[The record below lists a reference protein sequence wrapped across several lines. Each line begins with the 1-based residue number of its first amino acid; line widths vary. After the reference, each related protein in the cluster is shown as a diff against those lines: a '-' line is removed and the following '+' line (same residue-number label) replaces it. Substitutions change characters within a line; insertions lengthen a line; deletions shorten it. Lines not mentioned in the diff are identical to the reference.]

1 MISQRT
7 KRRSAGGEGPRREAR
22 QPGAGEKERALPPQR
37 ATRRCAQTLAPMAGM
52 PSRAIAQWLNEK
64 GIKPPRGGA
73 WSYQTVLRIMSRLG
87 LQRSGAAL

>member
-7 KRRSAGGEGPRREAR
+7 SAGLQAAKARGVKLGNLALAAKSAAAAAARDEALR
-22 QPGAGEKERALPPQR
+22 S
-37 ATRRCAQTLAPMAGM
+37 TLAPMAGM

-64 GIKPPRGGA
+64 GIGSPRGGA

-87 LQRSGAAL
+87 LQKS